1 MRPTAPAVRCTA
13 AGTRPALR
21 QASRLRLATA
31 LQFAFPEDFQMAKTL
46 LDKVW
51 EAHTVRELP
60 SGQTQL
66 FIGLHLIHEV
76 TSPQAF
82 QMLREQRLDGAVPR
96 AHGRDGR
103 PHHPDRHAGAARSPT
118 SRPKA

>member
-1 MRPTAPAVRCTA
+1 
-13 AGTRPALR
+13 
-21 QASRLRLATA
+21 
-31 LQFAFPEDFQMAKTL
+31 MAKTL

-51 EAHTVRELP
+51 DAHTVAELP

-82 QMLREQRLDGAVPR
+82 QMLRELEAAGAVPR
-96 AHGRDGR
+96 AHVRDRR
-103 PHHPDRHAGAARSPT
+103 PHHPDRHRRRARST
-118 SRPKA
+118 TNRPRR